1 MSLPYLH
8 PSMAPHCPIKLRLFN
23 TAYKA
28 LDGLALACL
37 PQQSSPYFSSMLLPD
52 NGLFRPPGKCHDL
65 HCKSLYMMLPV
76 PLVEDKFICSVS
88 IQAFLSSEKQSPQGS
103 VCCLLQQSHQLLKL
117 PPFTFSLS
125 ASVPDKTLQAQSVS
139 HSPFY
144 IEPLVQYNAQYTSG
158 SPNISIEGAAYRVPT
173 TGHTPGYAG
182 HTWNSFL

>member
-88 IQAFLSSEKQSPQGS
+88 IQAFLSSEKRALKAQFAVFSSRAISFSNSLHLLSP
-103 VCCLLQQSHQLLKL
+103 CLLLFQTKL
-117 PPFTFSLS
+117 CR
-125 ASVPDKTLQAQSVS
+125 
-139 HSPFY
+139 H
-144 IEPLVQYNAQYTSG
+144 
-158 SPNISIEGAAYRVPT
+158 RVC
-173 TGHTPGYAG
+173 HT
-182 HTWNSFL
+182 HHFI